1 MVLVKCVTMRKKS
14 AENRLCTRSASLRGT
29 RKLAYLDDMSRMLRA
44 VRLAAHRARLVFQR
58 FSIAFMIDRSAC

>member
-1 MVLVKCVTMRKKS
+1 MVQVKYVTMRKKS
-14 AENRLCTRSASLRGT
+14 AENRLCTRSAS

-58 FSIAFMIDRSAC
+58 FSNAFMIDRSAC

>member
-14 AENRLCTRSASLRGT
+14 AENRLGTRSAS

-44 VRLAAHRARLVFQR
+44 VRLAAHRTRLVFQR
-58 FSIAFMIDRSAC
+58 FSNAFMIDRSAC